1 MPEWPTLSI
10 VIPSYNKA
18 PFLGRTLDS
27 ILAQDY
33 PGLEILIEDGGSSD
47 GSVDLIRRYARE
59 HPEVIRWV
67 SERDEGQLDAINKGL
82 RKASGELVAE
92 IDGDDVYRPGA
103 FRRAAECFRARPG
116 CLWAVGKGGVIDA
129 ADRPVMG
136 TVTAYKNL
144 LLRLNRKSL
153 LHAVNY
159 IVQPA
164 VFFRRSVFESTG
176 YFTGNRRFV
185 MEYELWLRL
194 AELQMPAV
202 IPEYLADYR
211 LTLGTISS
219 TQAESLLA
227 EDFALARRYTRNPAV
242 LGMHRLH
249 NGLRKAILAGVKRFG
264 SGDRFG

>member
-1 MPEWPTLSI
+1 
-10 VIPSYNKA
+10 
-18 PFLGRTLDS
+18 
-27 ILAQDY
+27 
-33 PGLEILIEDGGSSD
+33 
-47 GSVDLIRRYARE
+47 
-59 HPEVIRWV
+59 
-67 SERDEGQLDAINKGL
+67 
-82 RKASGELVAE
+82 LVAE
-92 IDGDDVYRPGA
+92 IDGDDMYRPGA
-103 FRRAAECFRARPG
+103 FRRAAECFRAHPR

-164 VFFRRSVFESTG
+164 VFFRRSAFESTG
-176 YFTGNRRFV
+176 YFTGTRRFV

-227 EDFALARRYTRNPAV
+227 EDFALARRFTRNPLV
-242 LGMHRLH
+242 LGTHRFH